1 MYACM
6 SNLKVSALSV
16 PRSTYSLIQI
26 QILAITYQHKYILE
40 VRSYLAVHARATVA
54 LVVQNPAWE
63 FVIY

>member
-6 SNLKVSALSV
+6 SNLKVSV
-16 PRSTYSLIQI
+16 PRSTYSLIQSHR
-26 QILAITYQHKYILE
+26 LAMTYQHKYILE

-63 FVIY
+63 FVILY